1 MRALWR
7 AALVVFGVTSAHAT
21 ATDMDLD
28 VVMRVAEPE
37 RTDAEMA
44 LNRVVGALRQ
54 GERGAA
60 LHELEALIRREPDF
74 RAAHWL
80 HAELLAART
89 GREAVLPPG
98 VDPLAF
104 DELRAELHLRAEAEA
119 ALPADGDV
127 PNAVMALAARHPY
140 LLVVDLKLARL
151 YVLENDGGR
160 LSVVR
165 HHYAAIGRNGSRK
178 MLEGD
183 LRTPVG
189 VYHVTQWRDGAT
201 LPDLYG
207 SGAFPVDYPNAWDQ
221 FRQRTGYG
229 IWLHGVP
236 TGTYTR
242 APKSSEGC
250 VTMANDDLTA
260 LRPFIEVGQTPVVF
274 SDELRWLSPA
284 EATSERQTWLG
295 RLEGWR
301 NAWASVDT
309 EGYLAHYHPEFS
321 TPDMTR
327 AQFVDHK
334 RRVNQG
340 KTFIDIEI
348 DDLNLWRYPGVDE
361 PMVLVEFTQR
371 YRSNNYSSVSQKQQ
385 YWRQLADG
393 RWTIFREVNR

>member
-1 MRALWR
+1 
-7 AALVVFGVTSAHAT
+7 
-21 ATDMDLD
+21 MDLD
-28 VVMRVAEPE
+28 LVMRVAEPE

-80 HAELLAART
+80 HAELLAARA
-89 GREAVLPPG
+89 GREAVMPPG

-140 LLVVDLKLARL
+140 LIVVDLKLARL
-151 YVLENDGGR
+151 YVLKNDGGR